1 MDPSVLI
8 PTPDAIPLR
17 WEWFYF
23 LLILTFTLHILLANV
38 MLGSG
43 IIAFVGELKGGA
55 DPAATALQ
63 KDISEKLTFIIA
75 FTVNFGVAPFLF
87 LQVLYGHFI
96 YVSSVLMAVYWLSV
110 IALLIIAY
118 YSAYYYKFRFE
129 TLKTNTRR
137 FFIGTSVVIL
147 LFIGFLFANNMTL
160 MLNPAS
166 WLRYFQNAEGTLLNL
181 SDPTLFPRFLHF
193 VTASLSVAGLFISIL
208 WSFKEKK
215 GIPGAKE
222 NVDRGMKWF
231 VCATMFQLF
240 IGCWFMLSLPKDIML
255 LFMGHNLFATGIFL
269 ATFAL
274 AAMALLFG
282 VYRKIGAAT
291 GSLLCLVFLMVL
303 MRDIVRTAYLKPF
316 FEVSQ
321 LMVLPHY
328 SPFIFFTASLA
339 VSIAVVAYVIRLAVK
354 AQPPCP

>member
-17 WEWFYF
+17 WEWFSF
-23 LLILTFTLHILLANV
+23 FLILTFTLHILLVNV
-38 MLGSG
+38 MLGTG
-43 IIAFVGELKGGA
+43 IIAFVGALKSEA
-55 DPAATALQ
+55 DYAMTSLE

-96 YVSSVLMAVYWLSV
+96 YVSSVLMAVWWLSV

-129 TLKTNTRR
+129 TLKTARR
-137 FFIGTSVVIL
+137 FFIGTTVVL
-147 LFIGFLFANNMTL
+147 LLLIGFLFTNNMTL
-160 MLNPAS
+160 MLNPES

-193 VTASLSVAGLFISIL
+193 VTASLAIGGLFTSIL

-215 GIPGAKE
+215 GIVGAKE
-222 NVDRGMKWF
+222 NVDRGMKYF
-231 VCATMFQLF
+231 IYASMVQLF
-240 IGCWFMLSLPKDIML
+240 VGFWFILSLPKDIML
-255 LFMGHNLFATGIFL
+255 LFMGHNMPATVIFL
-269 ATFAL
+269 ATFAF
-274 AAMALLFG
+274 AAMSLLFG

-316 FEVSQ
+316 FEISQ
-321 LMVLPHY
+321 LIVLPQY
-328 SPFIFFTASLA
+328 SPFIFFLASLA
-339 VSIAVVAYVIRLAVK
+339 VSLAVVSYVIRLAVK
-354 AQPPCP
+354 AG